1 MFTFVRFG
9 LQPFNIRDA
18 MFVVDNQSTET
29 LSDGIAEGVFA

>member
-18 MFVVDNQSTET
+18 MFITDKFADTLNLHKIRDN
-29 LSDGIAEGVFA
+29 